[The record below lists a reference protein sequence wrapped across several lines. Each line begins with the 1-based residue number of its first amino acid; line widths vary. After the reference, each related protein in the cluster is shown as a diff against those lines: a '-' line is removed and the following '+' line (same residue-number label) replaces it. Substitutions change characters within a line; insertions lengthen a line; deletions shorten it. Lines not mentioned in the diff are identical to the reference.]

1 MRVNFLS
8 VFFCIFSV
16 AAQLVLLSSAE
27 YIFSTTPFLL
37 ITTAATAAILFL
49 LADILNERY
58 GLRVTIFTIIAG
70 VLLQALVL
78 YGAMM
83 SGREI
88 VFSIASFS
96 LMGLLV
102 GDLADAVLYAWM
114 KKQTG
119 ARLLALRTFLS
130 TTAAIVIESAFL
142 VFAAPA
148 LMFVVPQFIGKFVLS
163 LVNIPITTLLDRRS
177 LRDTMKS

>member
-1 MRVNFLS
+1 
-8 VFFCIFSV
+8 
-16 AAQLVLLSSAE
+16 
-27 YIFSTTPFLL
+27 
-37 ITTAATAAILFL
+37 
-49 LADILNERY
+49 
-58 GLRVTIFTIIAG
+58 
-70 VLLQALVL
+70 
-78 YGAMM
+78 
-83 SGREI
+83 
-88 VFSIASFS
+88 
-96 LMGLLV
+96 
-102 GDLADAVLYAWM
+102 M